1 MFSRAVIA
9 CPQAEQCEPGTT
21 RLNAFA
27 SGSFSPRISAHC
39 ACQSRS
45 IIFGRRWT
53 TTFRNDPAMRPNTSH
68 SQGKTAGCVNGS
80 RKTINEEEQAARN
93 GGEAHVHRFGN
104 RSFPALDFLG

>member
-9 CPQAEQCEPGTT
+9 CPQAGQCEPGPT
-21 RLNAFA
+21 RLNALV

-45 IIFGRRWT
+45 IIFGRRTT
-53 TTFRNDPAMRPNTSH
+53 TTFRNDPAMRPSTNH

-80 RKTINEEEQAARN
+80 RKYINGEEQGARN
-93 GGEAHVHRFGN
+93 EGEVHAH
-104 RSFPALDFLG
+104 